1 MNNQSSID
9 SSQENEGISKL
20 SYVVR
25 AVLLNAWP
33 LGIVLATF
41 EFFPFEVKNPL
52 NQPNPL
58 AYVVIWSLV
67 GIVVGLYNFRRQKSK
82 A

>member
-1 MNNQSSID
+1 MNNKSSID
-9 SSQENEGISKL
+9 SSHEEEGISKL

-58 AYVVIWSLV
+58 VYIVIWTVV
-67 GIVVGLYNFRRQKSK
+67 GIIVGLYNFGRQKSK